1 MVKLMSDMDKC
12 KKVPE
17 LIYGDS
23 FHGTIW
29 YLCPHCRKG
38 IEVYSIKVTD
48 DDLHKC
54 FHCGGEY
61 YYRHERPRVV
71 EKQKLE
77 VAANNLELSD
87 INISEMIADQIVRA
101 RTEATKRNIEAN
113 TILISEKLAYS
124 ELKQNGFTIPMI
136 LGMKCK
142 YTAELPND
150 ALFALVEFPE
160 PPMGLKELEAENKLL
175 REKLK
180 DITEIIQGV
189 GAYDL

>member
-1 MVKLMSDMDKC
+1 MSDIGKC
-12 KKVPE
+12 YRCGKV
-17 LIYGDS
+17 LTVI
-23 FHGTIW
+23 HRAVLGT
-29 YLCPHCRKG
+29 
-38 IEVYSIKVTD
+38 
-48 DDLHKC
+48 
-54 FHCGGEY
+54 GGLVSMCEECAENFAGLLSV
-61 YYRHERPRVV
+61 RVKENLASSVV

-77 VAANNLELSD
+77 VAADNLELSD

-124 ELKQNGFTIPMI
+124 ELRQNGFTIPMI

-150 ALFALVEFPE
+150 ALFALVEVSE

-175 REKLK
+175 REKLR
-180 DITEIIQGV
+180 EINDVINGV
-189 GAYDL
+189 S